1 MMVRRAARRDTNEP
15 EIIEALR
22 AVGATVQSLDERGVP
37 DLVVGFRGVSYLI
50 EVKTAKG
57 KLTRDQVAWHAGW
70 KGQVAVVRTVE
81 EALAVIGAEVS
92 SG

>member
-1 MMVRRAARRDTNEP
+1 MVRRAARRDTNEP

-37 DLVVGFRGVSYLI
+37 DLVVGFRQSTYLL

-57 KLTRDQVAWHAGW
+57 KLTKDQVVWHAAW

-81 EALAVIGAEVS
+81 EALAVIGAEVE
-92 SG
+92 